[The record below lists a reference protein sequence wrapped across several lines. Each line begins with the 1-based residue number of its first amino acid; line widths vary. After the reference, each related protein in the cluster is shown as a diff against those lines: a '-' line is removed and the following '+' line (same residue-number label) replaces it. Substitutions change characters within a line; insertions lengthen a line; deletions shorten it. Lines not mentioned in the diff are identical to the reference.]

1 MTIAR
6 VKSRVRFPG
15 RAKRD
20 RKNRKHFPEKSKPK
34 KTSNDTHGPTKAP
47 KGRNLCFGR
56 YYHQT
61 NPLTGSVYMFPV
73 EIDNRIY
80 DDSNSVDDDT
90 ASFLKKR
97 VLTTD
102 DQESDG
108 AFKSGLRTT
117 LILCR
122 IPLVTENPDVA
133 GGDADEYD
141 HEPSGASN
149 DGHSAEPK
157 ESCVP
162 SVSVILDAPE
172 SVTDENDEPPS
183 SVLMQA
189 PLWAWP
195 AEWFPADS
203 IPAAPATTT
212 DSSSDVKCGTL
223 DSSLVTTD
231 TMVDPSR
238 AKDETI
244 IDTSPLTEDS
254 TADSSPVVQES
265 VKVSSSATADNTA
278 VSSSVVSETISDL
291 SSASADT
298 ISDLSSESVGVA
310 PDSSPAATVTV
321 TGLHPGA
328 AVTTVNSTLATAA
341 PTPNSGPVV
350 VKSTAAPS
358 LGPWHQWFV
367 RLFAGRKSNQP
378 DSPPQSTPEQ
388 PISII
393 SWTRERSS
401 SEADVVLP
409 PLPRLELSRV
419 LPETRRK
426 KSRVID
432 RPGYAI
438 KILQAPYHD
447 FIGRAVLEEDA
458 DDARAVQCGF
468 KVASNSH
475 IVPLAQ
481 RRNNSDSSL
490 LDRDGDAW
498 ADWNKLNITADA
510 MPFAKFQSDTNLLH
524 PRTGARMARN
534 TSMYSAEWTKGQTG
548 HCFLED
554 AGHRYPFGGLGL

>member
-6 VKSRVRFPG
+6 VKSRVRFSG
-15 RAKRD
+15 RVKRD

-34 KTSNDTHGPTKAP
+34 KTNNDTHGPTKAP
-47 KGRNLCFGR
+47 KGRDLCFGR

-97 VLTTD
+97 ILTTD

-108 AFKSGLRTT
+108 AFKSGLRTA

-122 IPLVTENPDVA
+122 IPLVTENPDIA

-157 ESCVP
+157 DSCVP

-183 SVLMQA
+183 SLLMQA

-212 DSSSDVKCGTL
+212 V
-223 DSSLVTTD
+223 
-231 TMVDPSR
+231 
-238 AKDETI
+238 
-244 IDTSPLTEDS
+244 
-254 TADSSPVVQES
+254 
-265 VKVSSSATADNTA
+265 
-278 VSSSVVSETISDL
+278 
-291 SSASADT
+291 
-298 ISDLSSESVGVA
+298 
-310 PDSSPAATVTV
+310 
-321 TGLHPGA
+321 
-328 AVTTVNSTLATAA
+328 TAA

-367 RLFAGRKSNQP
+367 RLFAGRKSNKP

-401 SEADVVLP
+401 SKADVVLP
-409 PLPRLELSRV
+409 PLPRLELPRV
-419 LPETRRK
+419 IPETRRK
-426 KSRVID
+426 KNRIID
-432 RPGYAI
+432 RPGYAMD
-438 KILQAPYHD
+438 ILQAPYHD
-447 FIGRAVLEEDA
+447 FIGRAVLEGDA

-481 RRNNSDSSL
+481 RRNNSDTSL

-510 MPFAKFQSDTNLLH
+510 MPFAKSQSDTNLLH

-534 TSMYSAEWTKGQTG
+534 TNMYSAEWTKGQTG